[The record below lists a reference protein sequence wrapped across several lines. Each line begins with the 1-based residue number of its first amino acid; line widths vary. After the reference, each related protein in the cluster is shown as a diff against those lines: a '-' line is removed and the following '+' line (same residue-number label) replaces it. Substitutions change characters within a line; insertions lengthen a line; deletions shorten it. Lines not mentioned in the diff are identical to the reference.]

1 MPRLHAMVEAPGW
14 KLNAPVRATYA
25 TCLAALAHTSARVL
39 DMVQALRADGSIPT
53 LDPEAEDG
61 LATEAAYHNLYDIAR
76 LDLVDFF
83 ETHTKA
89 LLTDSDAS
97 VRRAF
102 LGSVSSL
109 CVFFGSAKTNDVI
122 LSHLNTY
129 LNDKDWM
136 LKCAFFQAIVG
147 VALYV
152 GGHSL
157 EDFILPLMLQSLT
170 DPEEFVVEKVISSF
184 GSMAELGLFQRS
196 KIWEMVDIIARFMV
210 HPNIWIKQAAVH
222 FVRAAARHL
231 SLADTQCIIMPL
243 INPYLKYPLQD
254 LSEIAILDAL
264 KRPLPRSVLEMASTW
279 AVKYEKGLFWKP
291 FQNQRTFSFGG
302 ADQGLPTISSK
313 DLDPKSLRRL
323 PKNDE
328 DEQWLSRLR
337 NLGMTAEDE
346 FKLIALRDYVSRVAA
361 KKPTENKED
370 TKASLNVVLKLEDM
384 KIPRQTI
391 FFEEQ
396 KKPKKASRRISS
408 TGQSSN
414 SVPRAP
420 HTIADALL
428 DASTTIDQP
437 VANRRQPSSSSNSV
451 KGKAESNSKGKPLP
465 IDYRNLVRPSS
476 TVTSPTSSLPGT
488 RDSSMQPPKM
498 DTRQPRGGPDQE
510 MAGGKGQDLLSPIDT
525 RKTSI
530 NRDVSPSGI
539 RHKSSAINLLRKDT
553 GKSSAE
559 TSTTTTNAVARIDG
573 PFIQEPSDDRPPS
586 SDSRKRWRSSP
597 SSRLNGGHT
606 YNGQDPNVQKLLDDM
621 ATENYPSD
629 ITDYGPLVIPI
640 RKSRVLASKAD
651 AQHIEGPWHPQGTLV
666 ATFSEH
672 TGQINRILPSPDHVF
687 FLTASDDG
695 SVKIWDTIRLERNLA
710 HRSRH
715 THRHADGAQIKSICF
730 VENTHTFISCA
741 TDSSVHIVKV
751 DVAHTNETSK
761 YGKLQLMREYSLPEG
776 EYTVWCEHY
785 RGSTSSDT
793 SNKSILVL
801 ATNKSRVLAIDIRFM
816 TLLSAFENPVHHGS
830 PTCFVLDRKHQWLL
844 LGTSHG
850 LLDLW
855 DMRFH
860 LHLKTFGFPGGAPIH
875 RLALHPYKVHARWV
889 CVTGGTGGADVS
901 VWDIEKGVC
910 KEVFSAAEDKFANAP
925 PKEVLKA
932 FTPILAAETSSPKM
946 LARFAIAPG
955 LLEPGDGK
963 QGSGLSGP
971 DLSMRCL
978 CIGLDALDDGREAR
992 HGFFLTGGA
1001 DRKVRFWDLSRVENS
1016 GVVSGLDV
1024 DEPKPVY
1031 TSNQIGGTLTMHV
1044 EQAGDAVPVKEGKR
1058 GGTAGAKK
1066 GKGESAD
1073 GADNKAQKQRPQ
1085 RSTVISRQQQ
1095 ALLRRHLDV
1104 VTDVAFLGFP
1114 VEMVVSGDRAGVIY
1128 VFR

>member
-1 MPRLHAMVEAPGW
+1 
-14 KLNAPVRATYA
+14 
-25 TCLAALAHTSARVL
+25 
-39 DMVQALRADGSIPT
+39 MVQALRADGSIPT

-61 LATEAAYHNLYDIAR
+61 LATEAAYHNLFDIAR
-76 LDLVDFF
+76 LELVDFF
-83 ETHTKA
+83 EIHTKA

-109 CVFFGSAKTNDVI
+109 CVFFGSAKANEVI

-136 LKCAFFQAIVG
+136 LKCAFFQTIVG
-147 VALYV
+147 VALFV

-196 KIWEMVDIIARFMV
+196 KTWEMADIVARFMV
-210 HPNIWIKQAAVH
+210 HPNIWIKQAAAH
-222 FVRAAARHL
+222 FVCAATPYL
-231 SLADTQCIIMPL
+231 SPADVQCIVMPL
-243 INPYLKYPLQD
+243 INPYLKYPVQD
-254 LSEIAILDAL
+254 LSDIVILDAL

-279 AVKYEKGLFWKP
+279 AIKYEKGLFWKP
-291 FQNQRTFSFGG
+291 FQTQRTFSFGG

-313 DLDPKSLRRL
+313 DLNLKSLRRL

-337 NLGMTAEDE
+337 NLGMTPEDE
-346 FKLIALRDYVSRVAA
+346 FKLVALRDYIGRVAA
-361 KKPTENKED
+361 KRPTESKED

-396 KKPKKASRRISS
+396 KKPKKTSRRVSS
-408 TGQSSN
+408 TGQSSD

-428 DASTTIDQP
+428 DASSTIDDP
-437 VANRRQPSSSSNSV
+437 VAHRRKPSSSSNSV
-451 KGKAESNSKGKPLP
+451 KGKSENSSKVKPLP

-476 TVTSPTSSLPGT
+476 IIPSPASSSPGT
-488 RDSSMQPPKM
+488 RDSSMQPPKL
-498 DTRQPRGGPDQE
+498 DTRQSRGGPNQE
-510 MAGGKGQDLLSPIDT
+510 ILGGKGQDLLSPSGS
-525 RKTSI
+525 RKPSI
-530 NRDVSPSGI
+530 NRDVSPTGI
-539 RHKSSAINLLRKDT
+539 RHKSSAINLLRRET
-553 GKSSAE
+553 GKSNAE

-573 PFIQEPSDDRPPS
+573 PFIQEPTDDRPPS
-586 SDSRKRWRSSP
+586 SGGHNRRRPSP
-597 SSRLNGGHT
+597 PSRLNGGHT
-606 YNGQDPNVQKLLDDM
+606 YSGHDPNVQKLLDDM

-629 ITDYGPLVIPI
+629 ITDYGPLVTPI
-640 RKSRVLASKAD
+640 RKSRVLAPKAD
-651 AQHIEGPWHPQGTLV
+651 FQHIEGPWHPQGTLV

-672 TGQINRILPSPDHVF
+672 AGPINRILPSPDHVF

-695 SVKIWDTIRLERNLA
+695 RIKIWDTLRLERNLA
-710 HRSRH
+710 HRSKHTYRH
-715 THRHADGAQIKSICF
+715 TEGVEVKCICF

-741 TDSSVHIVKV
+741 SDGSVHIVKV
-751 DVAHTNETSK
+751 DVAHTNDTSK
-761 YGKLQLMREYSLPEG
+761 YGKLQLMREYTLPEG
-776 EYTVWCEHY
+776 EYAVWCEHY
-785 RGSTSSDT
+785 RGGTSSDT

-801 ATNKSRVLAIDIRFM
+801 ATSKSRVLVIDIRFM
-816 TLLSAFENPVHHGS
+816 TLLSTFENPVHHGS

-860 LHLKTFGFPGGAPIH
+860 LHLKTFGFSGGAPIH
-875 RLALHPYKVHARWV
+875 RLALHPYKLHARWV

-901 VWDIEKGVC
+901 IWDVEKGVC
-910 KEVFSAAEDKFANAP
+910 KEVFSAAEDRISNAS
-925 PKEVLKA
+925 PKEILKA
-932 FTPILAAETSSPKM
+932 FTPTTAAETSSPKM
-946 LARFAIAPG
+946 LARYATAPG
-955 LLEPGDGK
+955 ILEPSDGK
-963 QGSGLSGP
+963 QGVISGSTGGAG
-971 DLSMRCL
+971 MGIRCL
-978 CIGLDALDDGREAR
+978 CVGLDVLDDGREAR

-1001 DRKVRFWDLSRVENS
+1001 DRKVRFWDLSHVENS
-1016 GVVSGLDV
+1016 SVVSGLDV

-1031 TSNQIGGTLTMHV
+1031 VSHQIGGTLTMHV
-1044 EQAGDAVPVKEGKR
+1044 EQAGDVLPVKEGKK
-1058 GGTAGAKK
+1058 GSAIGAKK
-1066 GKGESAD
+1066 GRGESAD
-1073 GADNKAQKQRPQ
+1073 GIDKAQKQRTP

-1095 ALLRRHLDV
+1095 TLLRRHLDV

-1114 VEMVVSGDRAGVIY
+1114 VEMIVSGDRAGVIY